1 MTLFYPDVSNN
12 NWGSTELTDAGRRA
26 LLDFLS
32 RLRDEGF
39 AGVSHKMT
47 QDAGFIDPYGAI
59 CQDWC
64 DQNNFPFIGYHYVG
78 TDDAGAQAQ
87 NWRAAGGRNNVMF
100 DWEQG
105 SGDLNEFWA
114 CVNSFNDIGVNVQ
127 LAYDPRWYLEGAGSG
142 AGTDISNFA
151 ANGILLVSSAYPLGY
166 QSGYASALYDQCGGD
181 GGGGWIAYDG
191 GPIPSAWQFTSSAII
206 GGVSGVDC
214 NAYRGTDLNVLFG
227 ATAAPAPAAP
237 DQPPPVVIPPTTPG
251 PPVDYSA
258 LSLVGDPIFT
268 LAPALSAQFG
278 A

>member
-12 NWGSTELTDAGRRA
+12 QWGSTYLTDGGKSA
-26 LLDFLS
+26 LYDFLG
-32 RLRDEGF
+32 RLKGEGF

-47 QDAGFIDPYGAI
+47 QGSDFIDPYGAL
-59 CQDWC
+59 CQTWC
-64 DQNNFPFIGYHYVG
+64 DQNEFPFIGYHYVS
-78 TDDAGAQAQ
+78 TDDAGAQAS
-87 NWRAAGGRNNVMF
+87 NWRAAGGRDNVMF

-114 CVNSFNDIGVNVQ
+114 CVNSFNNIGVNVQ

-142 AGTDISNFA
+142 AGTDISNFT
-151 ANGILLVSSAYPLGY
+151 ANQILLISSAYPLGY

-181 GGGGWIAYDG
+181 SGGGWIAYDG

-206 GGVSGVDC
+206 GGASGVDC

-227 ATAAPAPAAP
+227 ATAAPPPSAP

-251 PPVDYSA
+251 GPSVD
-258 LSLVGDPIFT
+258 LTLVGDQIFT
-268 LAPALSAQFG
+268 LAPALAAQFG